1 MQNYVTPI
9 FGRSGTVNVL
19 GLIKNLIFQEPSI
32 EHLLFY
38 RFLLISKSYET
49 AHLIRTGKIKK
60 YESGLRK
67 DLLDVLRVYDL
78 VGDIYQL
85 PFQVWWAKVGQ
96 NIFYQSKPIKKMTL
110 TIDLS
115 KGEEYVQERVKKT
128 ISKAFVLNQNKSS
141 KGIQFMTNKIRA
153 KALFHK
159 LEIIRE
165 RARLSLGNNKN
176 LASNWRIGV
185 KVGFGS
191 KYIPEL
197 LSGIE
202 DVKRANEVRSYLGVF
217 ISQKFSEANLIAE
230 NAARGDFPSTKPLEF
245 ALDFDY
251 KKIYDI
257 LKTANQIESNLLAG
271 EPANKRPLN
280 YHDALALA
288 ISS

>member
-1 MQNYVTPI
+1 MKNLFTPI
-9 FGRSGTVNVL
+9 FGRSRTVDVL

-38 RFLLISKSYET
+38 RFLMVSKSYEM

-60 YESGLRK
+60 YESGLGK
-67 DLLDVLRVYDL
+67 DLLDVLRIYDL
-78 VGDIYQL
+78 VGDIYQT
-85 PFQVWWAKVGQ
+85 PFTVWWAQVGQ
-96 NIFYQSKPIKKMTL
+96 NIFYQSKTIKKLTL

-115 KGEEYVQERVKKT
+115 KDEQYVQERVKNT
-128 ISKAFVLNQNKSS
+128 ISKAFTLNQKKNS
-141 KGIQFMTNKIRA
+141 KGIEFMTNKIRVN
-153 KALFHK
+153 ALFHK

-165 RARLSLGNNKN
+165 RARLSVGKN
-176 LASNWRIGV
+176 FISNWRIGV

-197 LSGIE
+197 LKGIE
-202 DVKRANEVRSYLGVF
+202 DVGRSNEVRSYLGIF

-230 NAARGDFPSTKPLEF
+230 NAARGNFPSKKPLESM
-245 ALDFDY
+245 LDFDY
-251 KKIYDI
+251 RKIYEI
-257 LKTANQIESNLLAG
+257 LKTADAMESDLLTG
-271 EPANKRPLN
+271 ISANKRPLN

>member
-1 MQNYVTPI
+1 
-9 FGRSGTVNVL
+9 
-19 GLIKNLIFQEPSI
+19 
-32 EHLLFY
+32 
-38 RFLLISKSYET
+38 
-49 AHLIRTGKIKK
+49 
-60 YESGLRK
+60 
-67 DLLDVLRVYDL
+67 
-78 VGDIYQL
+78 
-85 PFQVWWAKVGQ
+85 
-96 NIFYQSKPIKKMTL
+96 
-110 TIDLS
+110 
-115 KGEEYVQERVKKT
+115 
-128 ISKAFVLNQNKSS
+128 
-141 KGIQFMTNKIRA
+141 MTNKIRA

-176 LASNWRIGV
+176 LTSNWRIGV

-257 LKTANQIESNLLAG
+257 LKTANQIESDLLSG
-271 EPANKRPLN
+271 VPANKRPLN

-288 ISS
+288 IST